1 MRGWRAVVHRPDVAG
16 LRRDAARGRASR
28 IPLPRSPL
36 RRVTCT
42 DAGGCMTAPVTVSPR
57 TKLAFEVAAAGVAGG
72 IVGDAL
78 LRAMPWGLNV
88 AIGTT
93 ALGPGG
99 AWVGGGERIPAGPAP
114 ARL

>member
-1 MRGWRAVVHRPDVAG
+1 MRVCRAVVHRPDVAG

-36 RRVTCT
+36 RRGTCT
-42 DAGGCMTAPVTVSPR
+42 EAGGGMTAPVTVSPR
-57 TKLAFEVAAAGVAGG
+57 AKLAFEVAAAGVAGG

-78 LRAMPWGLNV
+78 LPAMPWGLNV

-93 ALGPGG
+93 ALVV
-99 AWVGGGERIPAGPAP
+99 VGGWLGRRKRITPGPD
-114 ARL
+114 RKST